1 MYRST
6 FLKDF
11 IDHNVGMWTT
21 NNALT
26 PDPDKEPDQ
35 LVSNPPDWPLLSV
48 GLRMCGW
55 GDHEIKFYLLGT
67 ALIWWGGAA
76 SLVIFVILSIVYM
89 GLWQRETTTWTPGWF
104 LLRLVVERQGRLTL
118 FLSSAE
124 KNSYFFAGLQVCF
137 LGWLLH
143 YFPFYIMGRVTYLH
157 HYFPAL
163 YFAILMECFILDHLT
178 SRYIPWE
185 AVRMAIF
192 ATVGLAVFANFWYFK
207 DFALG
212 FEGPAK
218 DYAGRRWLNA
228 WNFYDQ

>member
-104 LLRLVVERQGRLTL
+104 LLRLVVERQGRLTARSSNAFFVFSRKELLL
-118 FLSSAE
+118 FRRSPSLLPRLASPLLPLLYHGTCHLSSPLLPRPLLC
-124 KNSYFFAGLQVCF
+124 NSHGMLHLGPLDLSVHSLGSCSDGHLCHRRARCVCKLLVLQGFCLGL
-137 LGWLLH
+137 
-143 YFPFYIMGRVTYLH
+143 
-157 HYFPAL
+157 
-163 YFAILMECFILDHLT
+163 
-178 SRYIPWE
+178 
-185 AVRMAIF
+185 
-192 ATVGLAVFANFWYFK
+192 
-207 DFALG
+207 
-212 FEGPAK
+212 
-218 DYAGRRWLNA
+218 
-228 WNFYDQ
+228 